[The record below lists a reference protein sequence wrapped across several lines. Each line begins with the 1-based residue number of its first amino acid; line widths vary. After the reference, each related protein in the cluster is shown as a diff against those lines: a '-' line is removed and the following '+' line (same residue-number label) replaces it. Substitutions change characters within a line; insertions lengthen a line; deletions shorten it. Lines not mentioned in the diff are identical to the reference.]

1 MKLAYQKLKKL
12 SKKLLGLLPS
22 RLPVGMAEFEVWAKD
37 ISETYQMPTQ
47 HFDSIKFSLASI
59 LLGVSHKKAYQDV
72 FVPKYYFALKLH
84 SGAAKQIA
92 SGVLWQLKEEQKR
105 KEAEAKAA
113 AELAKTEATVPPVL
127 SVVNPQA

>member
-22 RLPVGMAEFEVWAKD
+22 RLPVGMKEFDVWARD
-37 ISETYQMPTQ
+37 IADTYEMPTQ

-84 SGAAKQIA
+84 SGASKQIA

-113 AELAKTEATVPPVL
+113 EAAKQTEATANPVL